1 MKTFAI
7 LVAAATMTLSI
18 SSMKAEASPLSD
30 CYDDAIAACGFLWP
44 GQDSADA
51 GYASCVSSGMDLCD
65 GKHKSVGSG
74 RGSIKDFTSA
84 PTKAKLKF
92 RAN

>member
-7 LVAAATMTLSI
+7 LVAAATMTVSI

-30 CYDDAIAACGFLWP
+30 CYDDAIAACGYLWP
-44 GQDSADA
+44 GQDSGDA

-65 GKHKSVGSG
+65 GANKNSGSK
-74 RGSIKDFTSA
+74 IKGFKAAT
-84 PTKAKLKF
+84 PKAKLKF
-92 RAN
+92 RSN

>member
-7 LVAAATMTLSI
+7 LVATATLAASI

-44 GQDSADA
+44 GQDSGDA
-51 GYASCVSSGMDLCD
+51 GYSSCVGSGMDLCD
-65 GKHKSVGSG
+65 GANSRPTGPANWFKA
-74 RGSIKDFTSA
+74 IA
-84 PTKAKLKF
+84 PKAKLKF
-92 RAN
+92 RKN